1 MPRLTKL
8 NVIVQHKHKSRSVPS
23 MSFLKDTLIEAVEN
37 RRNHQVAGVAKLA
50 NVQVW
55 VAVLVELDMVVSPGA
70 GNVERWNRLKEG
82 GMGALFYVIGGKT
95 DDECPAHIS
104 CMIRVNS
111 DPMSPAYLQRQY
123 V

>member
-1 MPRLTKL
+1 MINKTYIGQQQTQVTLGA
-8 NVIVQHKHKSRSVPS
+8 VKSRSVPS

-82 GMGALFYVIGGKT
+82 GMGCCF
-95 DDECPAHIS
+95 
-104 CMIRVNS
+104 M
-111 DPMSPAYLQRQY
+111 
-123 V
+123 